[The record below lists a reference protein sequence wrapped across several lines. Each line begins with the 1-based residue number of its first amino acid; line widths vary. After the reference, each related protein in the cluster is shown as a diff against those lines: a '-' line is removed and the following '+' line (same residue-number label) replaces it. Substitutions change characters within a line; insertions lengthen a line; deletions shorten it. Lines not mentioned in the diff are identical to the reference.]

1 MAAHNFGLSEIF
13 SKLGL
18 PVGSRVAGLV
28 LVVTFCDV
36 QKHSLCLKHPCAIF
50 SNILNIAPLLLLQV
64 DTKRSLFLYTTYLE
78 SKANIQSWESLVQR
92 CLRVRLADTDNYC
105 HGFPEEQLVFFSI
118 TSHIL
123 EEIGAKQRGIKLT
136 CIISADRG

>member
-1 MAAHNFGLSEIF
+1 MVAAHNFGLSEIF

-105 HGFPEEQLVFFSI
+105 HGFQKNSSI

-123 EEIGAKQRGIKLT
+123 EEIGTKQRGIKLT